1 MLIALMTILF
11 LGGSTSGM
19 LDFLGDTKDTV
30 KTVMPT
36 DDRQKAALDTV
47 KAMKKKAEALNKQV
61 RRSSKNLSKV
71 LKTDNVTDADIEA
84 IWSVYYTARS
94 QYSSDMLDLRYE
106 LKEQLSRE
114 EWAQIFPVE

>member
-30 KTVMPT
+30 ETVMPT

-114 EWAQIFPVE
+114 EWSQIFPVE